1 LRGDWTVIVLALGR
15 SVNSELN
22 KQMKETG
29 MKLRTKW
36 VTFLGLL
43 TAMLLLVSACVAPG
57 GESAPAAESGGD
69 TEAAAESSNTEAAAE
84 SEAAADGGYV
94 IGVSNTLVG
103 NGWREQMI
111 CAIKAQATAS
121 GLVDE
126 VVVVNRN
133 GGPTEQI
140 ADLEGLISQGVDA
153 IILNP
158 TDREG
163 LNAVINAAIEQGIV
177 VVAVDQ
183 AVTAEGAYVV
193 TNDQVAY
200 ARVGAEWLFDAM
212 GGSGNV
218 VEMRGI
224 DGVPADTDRHE
235 GFQAALANYPD
246 INVVAETFTGW
257 DPSTGAQQ
265 ALDIITTQEVDGIWT
280 SGIDYTVVEQFN
292 AANVPYVPIV
302 GADNNGFVQQ
312 LLELADEGLTGAAVT
327 NPPAIGA
334 VGVAI
339 ALDALQGNDPSRETI
354 LTPQVFSTDDPA
366 GLEALYAPDE
376 QPGWSTYVNIPP
388 YTSYSGSA
396 DVSACKGPGE

>member
-1 LRGDWTVIVLALGR
+1 
-15 SVNSELN
+15 
-22 KQMKETG
+22 MKHDS
-29 MKLRTKW
+29 MRL
-36 VTFLGLL
+36 FMLGLL
-43 TAMLLLVSACVAPG
+43 LTLAMVLAGC
-57 GESAPAAESGGD
+57 
-69 TEAAAESSNTEAAAE
+69 EAAVPSGDAQPAESSDEAAE
-84 SEAAADGGYV
+84 GDDAAASEGGYV

-126 VVVVNRN
+126 VVVINRN

-140 ADLEGLISQGVDA
+140 ADLESLISQGVDA

-163 LNAVINAAIEQGIV
+163 LNAVIEAAIDQGIV

-200 ARVGAEWLFDAM
+200 AQNGAEWLFEEM
-212 GGSGNV
+212 GGSGKV

-224 DGVPADTDRHE
+224 DGVPADTDRHD
-235 GFQAALANYPD
+235 GFMAALEQYPD
-246 INVVAETFTGW
+246 IEVVAETFTGW

-265 ALDIITTQEVDGIWT
+265 ALDIITTQEIDGIWT
-280 SGIDYTVVEQFN
+280 SGIDYPVVEQFQ
-292 AANVPYVPIV
+292 AANVDYVPIV

-312 LLELADEGLTGAAVT
+312 LLDLADDGLVGAAVT

-339 ALDALQGNDPSRETI
+339 ALDALAGNEPEHETI
-354 LTPQVFSTDDPA
+354 LTPQVFPNSD
-366 GLEALYAPDE
+366 LETLESLYAPDE
-376 QPGWSTYVNIPP
+376 QPGWSTYVNIEP
-388 YTSYSGSA
+388 YTSYAGSA
-396 DVSACKGPGE
+396 DVSACQGPGE

>member
-1 LRGDWTVIVLALGR
+1 
-15 SVNSELN
+15 
-22 KQMKETG
+22 MKSQSRFSLIG
-29 MKLRTKW
+29 I
-36 VTFLGLL
+36 
-43 TAMLLLVSACVAPG
+43 LLLLAVVVAACG
-57 GESAPAAESGGD
+57 GAAPAE
-69 TEAAAESSNTEAAAE
+69 E
-84 SEAAADGGYV
+84 GGYV

-111 CAIKAQATAS
+111 CAIKAEATAS

-158 TDREG
+158 TDRDG
-163 LNAVINAAIEQGIV
+163 LNAVIESAIEQGIV

-183 AVTAEGAYVV
+183 AVSAEGAYVA
-193 TNDQVAY
+193 TNDQTAY
-200 ARVGAEWLFDAM
+200 GRVGAEWLFEQL

-224 DGVPADTDRHE
+224 DGVPADTDRHN
-235 GFQAALANYPD
+235 GFLEALENYPD

-265 ALDIITTQEVDGIWT
+265 ALDLITTQEVDGIWT
-280 SGIDYTVVEQFN
+280 SGIDYTVVEQF
-292 AANVPYVPIV
+292 AAADVPYVPIV
-302 GADNNGFVQQ
+302 GADNNGFVEQ
-312 LLELADEGLTGAAVT
+312 LINLADEGLVGVAVT

-334 VGVAI
+334 VGMSI
-339 ALDALQGNDPSRETI
+339 ALDALQGNNPDQVVT
-354 LTPQVFSTDDPA
+354 LTPELFDTSNTS
-366 GLEALYAPDE
+366 GLEGLYAPDE
-376 QPGWSTYVNIPP
+376 QVGWSTYVNIPP
-388 YTSYSGSA
+388 YTSYGGSA
-396 DVSACKGPGE
+396 DVSACAGPGE